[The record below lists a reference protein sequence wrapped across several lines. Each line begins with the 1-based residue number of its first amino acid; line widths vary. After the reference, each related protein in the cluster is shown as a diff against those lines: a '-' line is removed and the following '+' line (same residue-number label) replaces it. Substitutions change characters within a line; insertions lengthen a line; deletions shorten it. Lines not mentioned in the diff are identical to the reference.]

1 MREIIFENKWVSDG
15 DLLAFNTRNNDLDVQ
30 YMAIH

>member
-1 MREIIFENKWVSDG
+1 MREIIFENKWVG
-15 DLLAFNTRNNDLDVQ
+15 GGYVMALQRNNDLEVQ